1 MYHVKYCLLLSFIFL
16 CPNAFSAEYPL
27 VTGFID
33 QSMLIDNRSV
43 DYQVYL
49 PKNYQ
54 EKENWPVI
62 LFLHGAGER
71 GENPLL
77 ATEVGLGRAIR
88 LKPEKFPA
96 IGIFPQ
102 CPSEEWW
109 SSPQCEA
116 IALKSLYEVANKFSI
131 DNKRVYLT
139 GVSMGGYGAWHLASK
154 NPELWSALYVISGRV
169 KPGGGHVAANNSVA
183 KLYSGE
189 ALYEMTAKAVAH
201 IPIWIAHGEQDEVVP
216 VSESR
221 QMYKYLQLEKAS
233 VNYSE
238 FSKTWHN
245 AWDKAYANEKAINWL
260 FSQHKDKGVFFAA
273 HK

>member
-1 MYHVKYCLLLSFIFL
+1 MYHVKYSLLLVFI
-16 CPNAFSAEYPL
+16 CHISNAFSATQSV
-27 VTGFID
+27 VTGFVD
-33 QSMLIDNRSV
+33 QSMMVNNQSV

-54 EKENWPVI
+54 AQQNWPVI

-88 LKPEKFPA
+88 LNPEEYPA
-96 IGIFPQ
+96 IGVFPQ
-102 CPSEEWW
+102 CPSGEWW
-109 SSPQCEA
+109 SSPECED
-116 IALKSLYEVANKFSI
+116 IALNSLYEVAKKFSI

-139 GVSMGGYGAWHLASK
+139 GISMGGYGAWHLASK
-154 NPELWSALYVISGRV
+154 KPELWSALYVISGRV

-183 KLYSGE
+183 KSYRGE

-201 IPIWIAHGEQDEVVP
+201 IPIWIAHGEKDEVVP

-221 QMYKYLQLEKAS
+221 QMYKYLQLENAQ

-245 AWDKAYANEKAINWL
+245 AWDKAYANGKAISWL